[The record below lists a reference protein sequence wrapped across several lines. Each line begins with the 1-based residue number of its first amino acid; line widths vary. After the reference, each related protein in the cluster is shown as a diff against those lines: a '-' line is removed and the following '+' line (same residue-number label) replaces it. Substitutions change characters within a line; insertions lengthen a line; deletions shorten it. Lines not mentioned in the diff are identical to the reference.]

1 MRSGTKLALLA
12 LVGASAAAG
21 LAIAQGGGSSSR
33 KMPVV
38 HEDLPPPNGDKVSPL
53 IGATTGSAG
62 APPAA
67 FTAGD
72 KVIPRPTEKSAAK
85 SKNDPVLGT
94 NQFAA
99 DRATSMKPDTNTGPD
114 GTLHYVS
121 VFNPDVIPFKRMS
134 SLDGAGEDFTL
145 RIAHPAMTEVPVG
158 GVTAKGRDRF
168 WAAVKIQLTPGADV
182 PLPSVAPDM
191 RILWYRVK
199 PNIAL
204 TFEKDGADNFY
215 VRTNESSA
223 SGVYDLQFLADAD
236 SGYFTPQLPRGA
248 KYTPA
253 MIAAMT
259 PPELRPVLPDAVRKS
274 GLRMLDKFGI
284 DAGMDL
290 SVAFNKL
297 VGYFRAFEAKKLPS
311 STGNIYEDLCDSQ
324 AGVCRHRAFAFMIS
338 ANVLGIPTRYV
349 QNEAHAFVEVWF
361 PERRWQRIDLGGAA
375 LRMEVTGA
383 DDKTL
388 HRPAADDPFTKPP
401 EYSQSYTQ
409 LEGDIR
415 GLTQQ
420 QLADK
425 KRPLDQAP
433 PSSSFDGTNPN
444 SGSGAGSGDATAR
457 QTGPDRI
464 TPDPTLPTVSL
475 DPKKL
480 TPKLEVTTADSSAFR
495 GDVVHIEGRVTADG
509 KPIADHP
516 IDVFLAPA
524 GRGGASPIPLGRT
537 VSDKTGAFRQEFTL
551 PGSLN
556 LATYEIYLASPEDS
570 YYNAS
575 LSN

>member
-1 MRSGTKLALLA
+1 MRSGLKVALLT
-12 LVGASAAAG
+12 LVGATAIAG
-21 LAIAQGGGSSSR
+21 LAIAQSGQMSSR

-38 HEDLPPPNGDKVSPL
+38 HEDLPPPNGDKVSPM
-53 IGATTGSAG
+53 IGATNGSAG

-85 SKNDPVLGT
+85 SKGDPVLGT
-94 NQFAA
+94 DQFAA
-99 DRATSMKPDTNTGPD
+99 DRSTTMKPDSNTGPD

-145 RIAHPAMTEVPVG
+145 RIQRPAMTEVPVG
-158 GVTAKGRDRF
+158 GTTAKGRDRF
-168 WAAVKIQLTPGADV
+168 WGAVKVQLTPGTDV
-182 PLPSVAPDM
+182 ALPSVAPDM

-199 PNIAL
+199 PNVAL
-204 TFEKDGADNFY
+204 KFEKDGADNFY
-215 VRTNESSA
+215 VRSDESNA

-236 SGYFTPQLPRGA
+236 TGYFTPQLPRGA
-248 KYTPA
+248 KYTPR
-253 MIAAMT
+253 MIATMT
-259 PPELRPVLPDAVRKS
+259 PPELRPVLPESIRKS
-274 GLRMLDKFGI
+274 GMRMLDKFGI
-284 DAGMDL
+284 DADMDL

-297 VGYFRAFEAKKLPS
+297 VGYVRAFEAKKLPS

-388 HRPAADDPFTKPP
+388 HRPSADDPFTKPP
-401 EYSQSYTQ
+401 EYTQSYTQ

-433 PSSSFDGTNPN
+433 PSSSFDGTNPS
-444 SGSGAGSGDATAR
+444 SGSGTGSGSNSR

-464 TPDPTLPTVSL
+464 TPDPTLPTVSQ
-475 DPKKL
+475 DPKKQ

-495 GDVVHIEGRVTADG
+495 GDMVHIEGRVTADG

-524 GRGGASPIPLGRT
+524 GRGGAGPIPLGRT
-537 VSDKTGAFRQEFTL
+537 VSDKTGAFRQDFTL